1 MRVSCVVT
9 AQPPTY
15 SHKLKITGAYYGP
28 EDIIASALSFFSG
41 SQEDES
47 HLILLSYDIHD
58 PLLPGLPHRKGNL
71 VTVLKD
77 IS

>member
-1 MRVSCVVT
+1 MRVSSVVT

-15 SHKLKITGAYYGP
+15 SDKLKITGAHYCPRGHN
-28 EDIIASALSFFSG
+28 SNSSLFSG

-47 HLILLSYDIHD
+47 YLLLLSYDIHD
-58 PLLPGLPHRKGNL
+58 QLLPDQPHLKGNL